1 MIGVHLRDANP
12 SKEDG
17 KKMGNFKP
25 NAKVSSK
32 MTHTP
37 KNSKQL
43 LWLLTTWSGQWA
55 SHDILTQIPP
65 VADFEGTNGDL
76 DIEAERVMVGAK
88 HDDDISQVKATNIKR
103 IK

>member
-1 MIGVHLRDANP
+1 MHH
-12 SKEDG
+12 E
-17 KKMGNFKP
+17 
-25 NAKVSSK
+25 
-32 MTHTP
+32 
-37 KNSKQL
+37 
-43 LWLLTTWSGQWA
+43 
-55 SHDILTQIPP
+55 ILTRIPP